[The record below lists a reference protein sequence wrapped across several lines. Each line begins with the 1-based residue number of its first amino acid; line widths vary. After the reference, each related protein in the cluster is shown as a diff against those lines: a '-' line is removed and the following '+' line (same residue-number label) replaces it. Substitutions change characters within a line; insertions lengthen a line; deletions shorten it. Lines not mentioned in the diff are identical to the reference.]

1 MNPKP
6 STIGWP
12 RLATIVIV
20 VLVTLTGTSAFATG
34 GSSAT
39 QIEASAEWSPNP
51 AKEVTPDNDTETDET
66 DTTPIC
72 PDNTTTADSI
82 AITEVQAIAP
92 DGETDDLNGEFI
104 VLTNIGDT
112 SVDLSGYTLD
122 YDDGEEISF
131 NEFTLAMGESVT
143 IYSGSGQNTQ
153 TDLYVGAEQGL
164 LNNDDP
170 DTITLN
176 DESGNVVDRVT
187 GYDTPEDIEDNC
199 GDIDDA
205 PMTNATAEIVFNDQ
219 ESNGMGVVV
228 ESVTIPDGGFV
239 VIHDRSN
246 LSQGEIEESVIGA
259 TYLEP
264 GATATLP
271 VGLFDLADDDLPD
284 KEFDRTRLTEDQT
297 LVAVVYRDTDDDQQY
312 DFLSTDGDD
321 DDPYVADDG
330 SAIGD
335 FAAIGPDPVGDD
347 AYVEIN
353 NSTASEDRT
362 ATVTRVID
370 GDTVEVEFENGEI
383 DTVRLLGVDT
393 PETALGNVDPP
404 EYEGIPNTTAGRD
417 HLYNWGQQASEYATE
432 ELEGETVRVATDPE
446 SDRRGSFDRLL
457 AYIYVDGENFNLE
470 LIEQGYARMY
480 DSTFGQQSEFD
491 DAEGEAR
498 SENEGLWDFDGS
510 DSGGSSEFP
519 LPFGRAAI
527 PTVVLTLT
535 ALVATRAD
543 SMR

>member
-20 VLVTLTGTSAFATG
+20 ALVALTGTSAFATG

-51 AKEVTPDNDTETDET
+51 AKEVTPNNDTETDET

-112 SVDLSGYTLD
+112 SIDFLGYTLD

-153 TDLYVGAEQGL
+153 TDLYVGTEQGL

-205 PMTNATAEIVFNDQ
+205 PITNATAEIVFNDQ
-219 ESNGMGVVV
+219 ESNGTGVVV

-353 NSTASEDRT
+353 NSTASEGRT

-393 PETALGNVDPP
+393 PETALGNVDPS

-417 HLYNWGQQASEYATE
+417 HLYNWGQQASDYATE
-432 ELEGETVRVATDPE
+432 QLEGETVRVTTDPE
-446 SDRRGSFDRLL
+446 SDRRGVL
-457 AYIYVDGENFNLE
+457 
-470 LIEQGYARMY
+470 
-480 DSTFGQQSEFD
+480 
-491 DAEGEAR
+491 R
-498 SENEGLWDFDGS
+498 S
-510 DSGGSSEFP
+510 
-519 LPFGRAAI
+519 
-527 PTVVLTLT
+527 
-535 ALVATRAD
+535 VAGIHLR
-543 SMR
+543 